1 MSTSRKQCSIAVL
14 LLLVLVQLIGALARP
29 PYIDLPTHVSLC
41 NYCIVTWISPSTSID
56 IINLANAIIFVQE
69 PVTITNHEVKL
80 ENCVDAAS
88 LGYIALLDYSVSL

>member
-1 MSTSRKQCSIAVL
+1 MSTSRKQCSVAVL

-29 PYIDLPTHVSLC
+29 PYIELPNHVSLC
-41 NYCIVTWISPSTSID
+41 RYIVTR
-56 IINLANAIIFVQE
+56 AIIFVQE

>member
-41 NYCIVTWISPSTSID
+41 NYCIVTW
-56 IINLANAIIFVQE
+56 AIIFVQE

>member
-29 PYIDLPTHVSLC
+29 PYIELQNHVSLC
-41 NYCIVTWISPSTSID
+41 SYIVTR
-56 IINLANAIIFVQE
+56 AIIFVQE